1 METTAFFERKIG
13 LGPKDLNSV
22 KKSSIEDII
31 LKKVKDSIEK
41 KCSEHGFVLPGSVE
55 LISRS
60 MGYYEHARFTGE
72 AVYYVKAKG
81 RVLYPADGI
90 RVIGEVIRKNKL
102 GLYVVHRDDAIRIQ
116 VPRDLHIGN
125 EEFDLVEIGD
135 KVEVELKKSRFQ
147 INDLYI
153 LTNGMFIRRADDKE
167 VVTAPVDTEVEG
179 EEEEGEEEV
188 EGEEEEGE
196 EEVESEEEEGEEEEG
211 EVEGEEEE
219 GEVEEEGEEGEGE
232 DEAGEGEEEG
242 EVEGEVEGEEAVAS
256 DEKSA

>member
-22 KKSSIEDII
+22 KKSSIQDII
-31 LKKVKDSIEK
+31 LKKVKEAIEK

-55 LISRS
+55 VISRS

-116 VPRDLHIGN
+116 VPRDLHLGN
-125 EEFDLVEIGD
+125 EEFDQVEIGD
-135 KVEVELKKSRFQ
+135 KIEVELKKSRFQ

-153 LTNGMFIRRADDKE
+153 LTNGLFIRRVNGDA
-167 VVTAPVDTEVEG
+167 VVEEATTTVAEE
-179 EEEEGEEEV
+179 EEEEGEEEAGEAEDDEAEE
-188 EGEEEEGE
+188 EGGEAAEEGE
-196 EEVESEEEEGEEEEG
+196 EEGSEEGNESAEEEEEEEDEGEESAEPAEGGDDGEADEEG
-211 EVEGEEEE
+211 E
-219 GEVEEEGEEGEGE
+219 
-232 DEAGEGEEEG
+232 
-242 EVEGEVEGEEAVAS
+242 AS
-256 DEKSA
+256 DEGEST

>member
-31 LKKVKDSIEK
+31 LKKVKESIEK

-102 GLYVVHRDDAIRIQ
+102 GLYVVYRDDAIRVQ

-125 EEFDLVEIGD
+125 EEFDKVEIGD

-153 LTNGMFIRRADDKE
+153 LTNGLFIRRVNGEE
-167 VVTAPVDTEVEG
+167 VVGVPVADEK
-179 EEEEGEEEV
+179 EEEEEVKEGGEATEAVDKV
-188 EGEEEEGE
+188 EA
-196 EEVESEEEEGEEEEG
+196 S
-211 EVEGEEEE
+211 
-219 GEVEEEGEEGEGE
+219 GEGDESE
-232 DEAGEGEEEG
+232 DEAVEKEDEVGVSAEQDESDEGDEED
-242 EVEGEVEGEEAVAS
+242 EEVAS
-256 DEKSA
+256 DEDESA

>member
-22 KKSSIEDII
+22 KKNSIEDII
-31 LKKVKDSIEK
+31 LNKVKESIEK

-90 RVIGEVIRKNKL
+90 RVMGEVIRKNKL

-116 VPRDLHIGN
+116 VPRDLHLGN

-147 INDLYI
+147 INDLFI
-153 LTNGMFIRRADDKE
+153 LTNGLFIRRVNDKE
-167 VVTAPVDTEVEG
+167 VVTEAIGTGVEGEEEVEGEG
-179 EEEEGEEEV
+179 EEEEGEEEEEEEEV
-188 EGEEEEGE
+188 EGEGEEEEGG
-196 EEVESEEEEGEEEEG
+196 V
-211 EVEGEEEE
+211 
-219 GEVEEEGEEGEGE
+219 
-232 DEAGEGEEEG
+232 A
-242 EVEGEVEGEEAVAS
+242 AAAS
-256 DEKSA
+256 DEESA

>member
-22 KKSSIEDII
+22 KKSSIQDIV
-31 LKKVKDSIEK
+31 LKKVKEAIEK

-55 LISRS
+55 VISRS

-116 VPRDLHIGN
+116 IPRDLHLGN
-125 EEFDLVEIGD
+125 EEFDQVEIGD
-135 KVEVELKKSRFQ
+135 KIEVELKKSRFQ

-153 LTNGMFIRRADDKE
+153 LTNGLFIRRVNGDVAMGE
-167 VVTAPVDTEVEG
+167 ATVAAAGVVEEG
-179 EEEEGEEEV
+179 EGEGAEEEGEEAA
-188 EGEEEEGE
+188 EEGE
-196 EEVESEEEEGEEEEG
+196 EEGSEEGSKEEEEEEEEVGEEEENAEQAEGADDG
-211 EVEGEEEE
+211 EADEEE
-219 GEVEEEGEEGEGE
+219 
-232 DEAGEGEEEG
+232 A
-242 EVEGEVEGEEAVAS
+242 AS
-256 DEKSA
+256 DED

>member
-22 KKSSIEDII
+22 KKSSIEEII
-31 LKKVKDSIEK
+31 LNKVKESIEK

-102 GLYVVHRDDAIRIQ
+102 GLYVVYRDDAIRVQ

-125 EEFDLVEIGD
+125 EEFDQVEIGD
-135 KVEVELKKSRFQ
+135 KIEVELKKSRFQ

-153 LTNGMFIRRADDKE
+153 LTNGLFIRRMNGEGVSEAPAADK
-167 VVTAPVDTEVEG
+167 
-179 EEEEGEEEV
+179 EEEGEAM
-188 EGEEEEGE
+188 GEEEGIAEA
-196 EEVESEEEEGEEEEG
+196 G
-211 EVEGEEEE
+211 EVEGSEE
-219 GEVEEEGEEGEGE
+219 GSESEGEAAEEE
-232 DEAGEGEEEG
+232 DEAEVSAEQDGS
-242 EVEGEVEGEEAVAS
+242 VEGDEEDEEVSS
-256 DEKSA
+256 DEDESA

>member
-13 LGPKDLNSV
+13 LGPKDLNSI
-22 KKSSIEDII
+22 KKNTIEDII
-31 LKKVKDSIEK
+31 LNKIKESIEK

-116 VPRDLHIGN
+116 VPRDLHLGN
-125 EEFDLVEIGD
+125 EEFDQVEIGD
-135 KVEVELKKSRFQ
+135 KVEIELKKSRFQ

-153 LTNGMFIRRADDKE
+153 LTNGLFIRRVNGEE
-167 VVTAPVDTEVEG
+167 VGEGAVGVVGEGKSEEEEEAEAAKGEEGEVAEEG
-179 EEEEGEEEV
+179 EEEGSEAGSEEEEEGEAAEDEEGAV
-188 EGEEEEGE
+188 QAEDEDEEGSEEGE
-196 EEVESEEEEGEEEEG
+196 EE
-211 EVEGEEEE
+211 
-219 GEVEEEGEEGEGE
+219 
-232 DEAGEGEEEG
+232 
-242 EVEGEVEGEEAVAS
+242 AS
-256 DEKSA
+256 DEDESA

>member
-31 LKKVKDSIEK
+31 LKKIKESLEK

-81 RVLYPADGI
+81 HVLYPADGI

-116 VPRDLHIGN
+116 IPRDLHLGN
-125 EEFDLVEIGD
+125 EEFDKVEIGD
-135 KVEVELKKSRFQ
+135 KIEVELKKSRFQ

-153 LTNGMFIRRADDKE
+153 LTNGLFIKRVNGDEE
-167 VVTAPVDTEVEG
+167 VVAPVVASVEG
-179 EEEEGEEEV
+179 EEA
-188 EGEEEEGE
+188 
-196 EEVESEEEEGEEEEG
+196 SEEEEGASEEG
-211 EVEGEEEE
+211 SEAGGEGVEGE
-219 GEVEEEGEEGEGE
+219 GEASTEQGEEGEGT
-232 DEAGEGEEEG
+232 EGDEEG
-242 EVEGEVEGEEAVAS
+242 AAS
-256 DEKSA
+256 DEDESA